1 MTNPIQPR
9 LTQVFRFVRCSYAN
23 GVAEL
28 VYAFD
33 QGEELIERVSFPAAP
48 AVPAGH
54 KQAFEAAL
62 KLLHLFAGVSYYKA
76 GIPPK
81 IELSDG
87 PLDDATADLLEALYL
102 HGLAEFAYR
111 NGLDLRGRI
120 AFPRSGEPAGK
131 IEAPALHLPQ
141 RTLVP
146 IGGGKDS
153 LVAVEAI
160 KQIGGEATAVWV
172 GNSPLIAVCAERTG
186 LLMLNIQRELAPGL
200 FELNRLG
207 AWNGHIPV
215 TAVNSA
221 ILAVAAILYGFDS
234 IAFANERSASAATL
248 EYDGQQV
255 NHQWSKGYAFEQMF
269 SDWLHTHV
277 AADLDYCSLLRPYS
291 ELAITRAFA
300 KLSPYFDVFSSCNR
314 NFKILGPKPADRW
327 CGQCPKCHF
336 VFLALAPFLPK
347 PRLLGIFGRNLL
359 DDEAQAAGFDALLE
373 YHDHKPFECV
383 GEGAEA
389 RAAMYALSQ
398 RPEWQEDTLVARF
411 RHEILPQLD
420 AAELALEPWL
430 RPSSEH
436 RVPARLQAAL
446 AVIG

>member
-1 MTNPIQPR
+1 MTTIQSR
-9 LTQVFRFVRCSYAN
+9 LTQVFRFVRATYAD

-33 QGEELIERVSFPAAP
+33 QGEELIERIGFPDAP
-48 AVPAGH
+48 VLPPERPG
-54 KQAFEAAL
+54 AFDAAL
-62 KLLHLFAGVSYYKA
+62 KLLHLVAGVSYYKA
-76 GIPPK
+76 GVPPR
-81 IELSDG
+81 IELADG
-87 PLDDATADLLEALYL
+87 PLDDVTADLLDALYL

-120 AFPRSGEPAGK
+120 AFPRGGSAAMPAPSSGLPA
-131 IEAPALHLPQ
+131 

-160 KQIGGEATAVWV
+160 KAIGGEATAVWV
-172 GNSPLIAVCAERTG
+172 GNSPLIAACAERTG
-186 LLMLNIQRELAPGL
+186 LPTLNIRRELAPGL

-221 ILAVAAILYGFDS
+221 ILALAAVLYGYDS

-248 EYDGQQV
+248 EYEGQQV
-255 NHQWSKGYAFEQMF
+255 NHQWSKGYTFEAMLG
-269 SDWLHTHV
+269 DWLHTHV
-277 AADLDYCSLLRPYS
+277 AADLDYCSLLRPFS

-300 KLSPYFDVFSSCNR
+300 RLTPYFDAFSSCNR
-314 NFKILGPKPADRW
+314 NFRILGPKPADRW

-347 PRLLGIFGRNLL
+347 PRLLAIFGRNLL
-359 DDEAQAAGFDALLE
+359 DDETQAAGFDALLE
-373 YHDHKPFECV
+373 YQDHKPFECV

-389 RAAMYALSQ
+389 RAAMFALSE
-398 RPEWQEDTLVARF
+398 RPEWQEDALVARF
-411 RHEILPQLD
+411 RREILPQLD
-420 AAELALEPWL
+420 AAQLALEPWL
-430 RPSSEH
+430 QASAEH
-436 RVPARLQAAL
+436 RVPARLYAAL
-446 AVIG
+446 AAIG

>member
-1 MTNPIQPR
+1 VIQPR
-9 LTQVFRFVRCSYAN
+9 LTQVFRFVRHAYAK
-23 GVAEL
+23 GVVEL

-33 QGEELIERVSFPAAP
+33 DGDELIEKIHFPDAP
-48 AVPAGH
+48 TLPPECAD
-54 KQAFEAAL
+54 AFARAL
-62 KLLHLFAGVSYYKA
+62 QLLHLIAGVSYYKA
-76 GIPPK
+76 GVPPT
-81 IELSDG
+81 IEVIDG
-87 PLDDATADLLEALYL
+87 PLDDATADVLDALYL

-120 AFPRSGEPAGK
+120 AFPRGGSVLPAATSLG
-131 IEAPALHLPQ
+131 LPQ

-160 KQIGGEATAVWV
+160 KAIGGDATAVWV
-172 GNSPLIAVCAERTG
+172 GSSPLIAACAERTG
-186 LLMLNIQRELAPGL
+186 LRMLNIQRELAPGL

-221 ILAVAAILYGFDS
+221 ILAVAAILYGYDS
-234 IAFANERSASAATL
+234 IAFANERSASVATL

-255 NHQWSKGYAFEQMF
+255 NHQWSKGYAFEQLLG
-269 SDWLHTHV
+269 DWLHTHV

-300 KLSPYFDVFSSCNR
+300 KLTPYFDTFSSCNR
-314 NFKILGPKPADRW
+314 NFKLLGPKPADRW

-336 VFLALAPFLPK
+336 VFLALAPFLSK

-359 DDEAQAAGFDALLE
+359 DDETQAAGFDALME
-373 YHDHKPFECV
+373 YQDHKPFECV

-389 RAAMYALSQ
+389 RAAMFALSQ
-398 RPEWQEDTLVARF
+398 RPEWQEDALVTRF
-411 RHEILPQLD
+411 RSEILPQLD
-420 AAELALEPWL
+420 ATQLALEPWL
-430 RPSSEH
+430 QPDTEH
-436 RVPARLQAAL
+436 RVPTRLQPAL
-446 AVIG
+446 ATIG